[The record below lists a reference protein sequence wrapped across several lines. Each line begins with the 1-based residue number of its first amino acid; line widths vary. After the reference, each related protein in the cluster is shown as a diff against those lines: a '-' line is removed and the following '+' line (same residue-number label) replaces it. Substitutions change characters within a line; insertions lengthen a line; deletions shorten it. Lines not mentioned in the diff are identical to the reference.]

1 MTQSDTFSLS
11 SSSCILLASCMHAG
25 TRILRLRSDGEH
37 DGWRFEVLAKF
48 EEHGSMN
55 YGSDVQPLGLLDE
68 GSEAEDVDSRART
81 VVSTSFYD
89 KLLCVWRVDV
99 RGAFRGERK

>member
-1 MTQSDTFSLS
+1 
-11 SSSCILLASCMHAG
+11 MHAG
-25 TRILRLRSDGEH
+25 ARILRLRSDGEH

-68 GSEAEDVDSRART
+68 RSEARGVVVRT

-89 KLLCVWRVDV
+89 KLLCVWRFDA
-99 RGAFRGERK
+99 GKSC